1 MLTKSELL
9 SFRQCPRK
17 LWLERQRSELL
28 PEPDST
34 SDRRAIDG
42 FKVGEKARE
51 ILGAEVL
58 WPSGLKQ
65 TVTKG
70 LEPGK
75 LLTIKEAAD

>member
-1 MLTKSELL
+1 LQFSGQFSHSGRLALTKSELL

-58 WPSGLKQ
+58 WPSGH
-65 TVTKG
+65 G
-70 LEPGK
+70 
-75 LLTIKEAAD
+75 D